1 MRVSAVNTESA
12 HGQPD
17 QEEPQPTMTHDL
29 RRAARGISAA
39 SESMDFISS
48 VVAGLVV
55 GMGLDWWL
63 DTRPVFIV
71 IGIVLGFVAGFFKL
85 WAASAVLE
93 EQAKERRRD

>member
-1 MRVSAVNTESA
+1 MSAEPT
-12 HGQPD
+12 PD
-17 QEEPQPTMTHDL
+17 TTDPEEPEGSMTHDL
-29 RRAARGISAA
+29 RRAARGLSAG

-48 VVAGLVV
+48 VIAGLLL
-55 GMGLDWWL
+55 GFGLDWWL

-93 EQAKERRRD
+93 EQAEERRRD

>member
-1 MRVSAVNTESA
+1 MNAEPA
-12 HGQPD
+12 QDQPNP
-17 QEEPQPTMTHDL
+17 EEPERSMTHDL
-29 RRAARGISAA
+29 RRAARGISAG

-48 VVAGLVV
+48 VVAGLLI
-55 GMGLDWWL
+55 GIGLDWWL
-63 DTRPVFIV
+63 DTRPVFVI